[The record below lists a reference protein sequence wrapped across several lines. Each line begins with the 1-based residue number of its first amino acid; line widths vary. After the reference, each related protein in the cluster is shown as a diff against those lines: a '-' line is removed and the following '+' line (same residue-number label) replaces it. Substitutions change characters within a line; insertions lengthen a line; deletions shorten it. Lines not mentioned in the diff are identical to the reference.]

1 MAGKRH
7 AKLGAS
13 TSKRWINCP
22 GSVALIDTLPPEQSN
37 VFTHFAGE
45 GTSAHSL
52 AEWALLNSKPCDARI
67 GDEIDG
73 YVVTEEVALHVQ
85 VYVDYCEKLKV
96 LCGEGNWWIERTI
109 SLESLNPPSDM
120 YGTADFIAYD
130 PKTRTLYVVDLKFG
144 QGVVVEVKDNPQL
157 RYYGLG
163 ALLSMDPALYPVDR
177 VHMTIAQPR
186 TNHED
191 GIVRHE
197 VLDAYALVDF
207 AGELLDAAR
216 LALQPNAPLKA
227 GEWCRFCRASAICPE
242 QRENAMA
249 LAQVDFA
256 ATVEEFVPPAP
267 ATLDFA
273 EYVAMLPK
281 LDVLENWIRAM
292 RAYAEERLHNGEEVP
307 GFKLVEKRARR
318 SWTDEEK
325 AREYLAQLGF
335 KPEQFNVEPVL
346 RSVAVIEKLVGKKRF
361 KESALVG
368 VSEKVSSGLAMVPD
382 ADSRPAVF
390 LTAGHEFPLLPA
402 GDSNTQDA
410 KGIEEL

>member
-37 VFTHFAGE
+37 VVTHFAGE

-52 AEWALLNSKPCDARI
+52 GEWALINSRPCAERV

-73 YVVTEEVALHVQ
+73 YVVTEDVALHTQ
-85 VYVDYCEKLKV
+85 VYVDYCESLKLLV
-96 LCGEGNWWIERTI
+96 GDGNWWIERTI
-109 SLESLNPPSDM
+109 SLEALNPPSPM
-120 YGTADFIAYD
+120 FGTADFIAYD
-130 PKTRTLYVVDLKFG
+130 RKTRTLYVVDLKFG
-144 QGVVVEVKDNPQL
+144 QGVVVEVKSNPQL

-163 ALLSMDPALYPVDR
+163 ALLSMDPAQFPVDR

-186 TNHED
+186 TGHED

-197 VLDAYALVDF
+197 VLEAYALVDF

-216 LALQPNAPLKA
+216 LATQPNAPLKA

-242 QRENAMA
+242 QRENAMQ

-256 ATVEEFVPPAP
+256 VPVEEFVPPAP

-273 EYVAMLPK
+273 DYAAMLSK
-281 LDVLENWIRAM
+281 LDVLESWIRAM
-292 RAYAEERLHNGEEVP
+292 RGYGEEKLRNGEVVP
-307 GFKLVEKRARR
+307 GFKLVEKRPRR
-318 SWTDEEK
+318 HWTDEEQ
-325 AREYLAQLGF
+325 AREFLAQLGF
-335 KPEQFNVEPVL
+335 KPEQFNEAPVL
-346 RSVAVIEKLVGKKRF
+346 RSVAVIEKLVGGKKRF

-368 VSEKVSSGLAMVPD
+368 VSEKVSTGLAMVPD

-390 LTAGHEFPLLPA
+390 LTAGQEFPLLPP
-402 GDSNTQDA
+402 GDSNLQDV
-410 KGIEEL
+410 L